1 MKIKEGYVL
10 RSVAG
15 EYIVMNVGGDVSL
28 NRMITLNETGAL
40 IWNAVAN
47 GNDKAEIAERIV
59 SEYEIDF
66 ETALNDINKFIDKM
80 NGAGVLE

>member
-15 EYIVMNVGGDVSL
+15 EYIVMNVGGDTSL
-28 NRMITLNETGAL
+28 NSMITLNETGAL
-40 IWNAVAN
+40 IWNAVSD
-47 GNDKAEIAERIV
+47 GKSEAEIAEQIV
-59 SEYEIDF
+59 SEYEIDTD
-66 ETALNDINKFIDKM
+66 TALNDVRKFIDKM